1 MAVVRRPRVRG
12 RMVHSWGSSVTG
24 GGCDARGFG
33 PGIPLMVDACRDT
46 VQEVAD
52 SHRGPGRAGRGIVA
66 GRRGTEYVH
75 VKFVRV
81 TRLCPL
87 TGRNPLHEPKHHRRA
102 RGPPPERRDPRERRR
117 AVSDGGHRGG
127 PTVRCRRTGH
137 RRQPHPW
144 QGQPKPRPKAVTFEG
159 TVALSNCSGAVVR
172 LPNSTDR
179 DPALVMSNGHCLEGG
194 FPASGEV
201 VVDRPS
207 SRTSPSSTRVPVTR
221 ARCARRR
228 SRTPR

>member
-1 MAVVRRPRVRG
+1 MNRSITGALAALPLSGATLV
-12 RMVHSWGSSVTG
+12 SVGAPSATAATEAG
-24 GGCDARGFG
+24 QRSDAAA
-33 PGIPLMVDACRDT
+33 PVT
-46 VQEVAD
+46 AD
-52 SHRGPGRAGRGIVA
+52 S
-66 GRRGTEYVH
+66 
-75 VKFVRV
+75 
-81 TRLCPL
+81 
-87 TGRNPLHEPKHHRRA
+87 
-102 RGPPPERRDPRERRR
+102 
-117 AVSDGGHRGG
+117 
-127 PTVRCRRTGH
+127 PTHGKGNRS
-137 RRQPHPW
+137 HPW